1 MNMYEDNLPK
11 YYDVLYTDKKYEHE
25 CDLIK
30 KYTIKGNLLDIGCGT
45 MTHSLILSDD
55 FESVTGVDSSK
66 SMVEVAM
73 KKIKIANKKNLQVI
87 HSELEKLNFESEF
100 NNVISMF
107 NVVNH
112 ITSLKNLSSFFESI
126 HKSLTTGGTF
136 IFDCWN
142 GVACTLDKPREYS
155 KKEIFDGY
163 HTIISETISTTDL
176 FESIC
181 TMKTK
186 VSIFDDISRI
196 DEFTYELEQKLWTPN
211 LLKELLLVSG
221 FENIKII
228 PFFDDTKEPKSSDYR
243 LTFISKKL

>member
-1 MNMYEDNLPK
+1 MNMYEDSLSK
-11 YYDVLYTDKKYEHE
+11 YYDILYTDKKYQDE
-25 CDLIK
+25 CNLIK
-30 KYTIKGNLLDIGCGT
+30 QYTIKGNLLDIGCGT
-45 MTHSLILSDD
+45 MTHSLILSEN

-66 SMVEVAM
+66 SMVDVAM
-73 KKIKIANKKNLQVI
+73 KKIKMLDKKNLQVM
-87 HSELEKLNFESEF
+87 HSEVEKLNFESEF

-112 ITSLKNLSSFFESI
+112 ITSLKNLILFFESV
-126 HKSLTTGGTF
+126 HKSLTVGGTF

-142 GVACTLDKPREYS
+142 GVACTLDKPKEYS
-155 KKEIFDGY
+155 KKEIHDGY
-163 HTIISETISTTDL
+163 HTIISETISKTDL

-211 LLKELLLVSG
+211 LLKDLLSLSG
-221 FENIKII
+221 FDDIKVI
-228 PFFDDTKEPKSSDYR
+228 PFFDNTKEPKVSDYR
-243 LTFISKKL
+243 LTFITKKI

>member
-1 MNMYEDNLPK
+1 MNMYEDSLPK
-11 YYDVLYTDKKYEHE
+11 YYDVLYTDKKYQDE

-30 KYTIKGNLLDIGCGT
+30 QYTVEGNLLDIGCGT
-45 MTHSLILSDD
+45 MTHSLILSEN

-66 SMVEVAM
+66 SMIEVAM
-73 KKIKIANKKNLQVI
+73 KKIKISDKKNLQAI
-87 HSELEKLNFESEF
+87 HSEVEKLNYESEF

-112 ITSLKNLSSFFESI
+112 ISSLKSLISFFESI
-126 HKSLTTGGTF
+126 HKSLITGGTF

-176 FESIC
+176 FESLC
-181 TMKTK
+181 VMKTK

-196 DEFTYELEQKLWTPN
+196 DEFTYDLEQKLWTPN
-211 LLKELLLVSG
+211 ILKELLMLSG
-221 FENIKII
+221 FSEIKII
-228 PFFDDTKEPKSSDYR
+228 PFFDNTKEPKAFDYR